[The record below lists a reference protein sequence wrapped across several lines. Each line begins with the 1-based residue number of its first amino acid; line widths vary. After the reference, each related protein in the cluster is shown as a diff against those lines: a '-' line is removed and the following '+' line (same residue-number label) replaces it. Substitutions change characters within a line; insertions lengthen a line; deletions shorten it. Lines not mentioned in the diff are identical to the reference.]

1 MRNKLA
7 SSDQLEALRAL
18 APALAATSGH
28 DVGGGRFATG
38 LASLDDHLGGGLGAA
53 SLHDLYAGAGGD
65 APAALGFA
73 LGLAWRAAQAT
84 GERRPLIWGM
94 DEGSRREIG
103 RPYGPGLAELGLDP
117 ERVLLVEVRDAAALL
132 GVGEEA
138 LASPAV
144 GAVVLGSWGESK
156 VFSLTASRRL
166 AMAAR
171 TAGRTLMLVRA
182 GADPTPG
189 AAETRWRVRAASSAP
204 LEAGAPGHPAVEA
217 ALIRHRG
224 GVAPRTWIMEWDRE
238 QRSFIAPPPLSGGL
252 VSRPADRAGH
262 ASAPGEGLRR
272 AG

>member
-1 MRNKLA
+1 MRNKPD
-7 SSDQLEALRAL
+7 SSDRLEALRAL
-18 APALAATSGH
+18 ALAPALVATSGNG
-28 DVGGGRFATG
+28 VGGPRFATG
-38 LASLDDHLGGGLGAA
+38 LAALDNHLGGGLGAA
-53 SLHDLYAGAGGD
+53 ALHDLYAEGGSD

-73 LGLAWRAAQAT
+73 LGLAWRAAEVSGQ
-84 GERRPLIWGM
+84 GRPLVWGL

-117 ERVLLVEVRDAAALL
+117 DRVLLVEVRDAAALL

-138 LASPAV
+138 LGSPAV
-144 GAVVLGSWGESK
+144 GAVVLGAWGTSK

-166 AMAAR
+166 SMAAR
-171 TAGRTLMLVRA
+171 
-182 GADPTPG
+182 
-189 AAETRWRVRAASSAP
+189 
-204 LEAGAPGHPAVEA
+204 APGHPAVEA